1 MKILSINTSLPK
13 KINFKNKIVNTSIF
27 KEPNNN
33 ELSVTKNG
41 LDGDRQADLLAHGGI
56 NKAIYAYSYKHY
68 EYWGNFLRKDFSEE
82 YGLVG
87 ENLTID
93 DFDEKNIF
101 IGDEFRISSAT
112 LKVTQPR
119 IPCYKISIKMNEKNF
134 MKYFIE
140 YNYLG
145 IYMKVINDGII
156 KKGDEIELTYR
167 EPNSMT
173 IYDISM
179 LLFSDNNIEKMKKA
193 ASLDCLTDEIKQR
206 FNERLAKLG
215 HYETI

>member
-1 MKILSINTSLPK
+1 MKILSINTSPPK

-27 KEPNNN
+27 KEPKNN

-68 EYWGNFLRKDFSEE
+68 EYWGSFLRKDFSEE

-112 LKVTQPR
+112 FKVTQPR

-179 LLFSDNNIEKMKKA
+179 LLFSDNNIKKMKKA
-193 ASLDCLTDEIKQR
+193 VSLDFLTDEIKQR

>member
-1 MKILSINTSLPK
+1 MKILSINTSPPK

-27 KEPNNN
+27 KEPKNN

-41 LDGDRQADLLAHGGI
+41 LEGDRQADLLAHGGI

-93 DFDEKNIF
+93 DFDEKNIYV
-101 IGDEFRISSAT
+101 GDEFKISKAI

-119 IPCYKISIKMNEKNF
+119 IPCYKICIKMNEKNF
-134 MKYFIE
+134 IKYFIE
-140 YNYLG
+140 HNYLG

-173 IYDISM
+173 VHDISM
-179 LLFSDNNIEKMKKA
+179 LLFADNNVEKMKKA
-193 ASLDCLTDEIKQR
+193 VSLACLTDEIKQR

>member
-1 MKILSINTSLPK
+1 MKILSINTSPPK

-27 KEPNNN
+27 KEPKNN

-41 LDGDRQADLLAHGGI
+41 LDGDRQADLLAHGGLD
-56 NKAIYAYSYKHY
+56 KAIYAYSYKHY

-112 LKVTQPR
+112 FKVTQPR

-179 LLFSDNNIEKMKKA
+179 LLFSDTNIEKMKKA
-193 ASLDCLTDEIKQR
+193 ASLEFLTDEIKQR

>member
-1 MKILSINTSLPK
+1 MKILSINTSPPK

-27 KEPNNN
+27 KEPKND

-41 LDGDRQADLLAHGGI
+41 LEGDRQADLLAHGGI
-56 NKAIYAYSYKHY
+56 DKAIYAYSYKHY

-101 IGDEFRISSAT
+101 IGDEFRISKAI

-140 YNYLG
+140 HNYLG
-145 IYMKVINDGII
+145 IYMKVINDGKI
-156 KKGDEIELTYR
+156 KKGDEIELIYR

-173 IYDISM
+173 VYDISM
-179 LLFSDNNIEKMKKA
+179 LLFADNNVEKMKKA
-193 ASLDCLTDEIKQR
+193 VSLACLTDEIKQR

>member
-1 MKILSINTSLPK
+1 MKILSINTSPPK
-13 KINFKNKIVNTSIF
+13 KINFKNKIVKTSIF
-27 KEPNNN
+27 KEPKNN

-41 LDGDRQADLLAHGGI
+41 LEGDRQADLLAHGGI

-93 DFDEKNIF
+93 DFDEKNIY
-101 IGDEFRISSAT
+101 IGDEFRISKT
-112 LKVTQPR
+112 ILKVTQPR

-179 LLFSDNNIEKMKKA
+179 LLFSDNNIKKMKKA
-193 ASLDCLTDEIKQR
+193 TSLDCLTDEIKQR

>member
-1 MKILSINTSLPK
+1 MKILSINTSPPK

-27 KEPNNN
+27 KEPKND

-41 LDGDRQADLLAHGGI
+41 LEGDRQADLLAHGGI

-101 IGDEFRISSAT
+101 IGDEFRISKAI

-140 YNYLG
+140 HNYLG

-173 IYDISM
+173 VYDISM
-179 LLFSDNNIEKMKKA
+179 LLFADNNVEKMKKA
-193 ASLDCLTDEIKQR
+193 ASLTCLTDEIKQR

>member
-112 LKVTQPR
+112 FKVTQPR

-193 ASLDCLTDEIKQR
+193 ASLDFLTDEIKQR

>member
-68 EYWGNFLRKDFSEE
+68 EYWGSFLRKDFSEE

-112 LKVTQPR
+112 FKVTQPR

-179 LLFSDNNIEKMKKA
+179 LLFSDNNIKKMKKA
-193 ASLDCLTDEIKQR
+193 TSLDCLTDEIKQR

>member
-1 MKILSINTSLPK
+1 
-13 KINFKNKIVNTSIF
+13 
-27 KEPNNN
+27 
-33 ELSVTKNG
+33 
-41 LDGDRQADLLAHGGI
+41 
-56 NKAIYAYSYKHY
+56 
-68 EYWGNFLRKDFSEE
+68 
-82 YGLVG
+82 
-87 ENLTID
+87 
-93 DFDEKNIF
+93 
-101 IGDEFRISSAT
+101 
-112 LKVTQPR
+112 
-119 IPCYKISIKMNEKNF
+119 

>member
-1 MKILSINTSLPK
+1 MKILSINTSPPK

-27 KEPNNN
+27 KEPQND

-41 LDGDRQADLLAHGGI
+41 LEGDRQADLLAHGGI
-56 NKAIYAYSYKHY
+56 DKAIYAYSYKHY

-101 IGDEFRISSAT
+101 IGDEFRISSAI

-140 YNYLG
+140 HNYLG
-145 IYMKVINDGII
+145 IYLKVINDGII

-173 IYDISM
+173 VYDISM
-179 LLFSDNNIEKMKKA
+179 LLFADNNVEKMKKA
-193 ASLDCLTDEIKQR
+193 VSLACLTDEIKQR

>member
-1 MKILSINTSLPK
+1 MKILSINTSPPK

-27 KEPNNN
+27 KEPKND

-41 LDGDRQADLLAHGGI
+41 LEGDRQADLLAHGGI
-56 NKAIYAYSYKHY
+56 DKAIYAYSYKHY

-101 IGDEFRISSAT
+101 IGDEFRISKAI

-140 YNYLG
+140 HNYLG
-145 IYMKVINDGII
+145 IYMKVINDGKI
-156 KKGDEIELTYR
+156 KKGDEIELIYR

-179 LLFSDNNIEKMKKA
+179 LLFADNNVEKMKKA
-193 ASLDCLTDEIKQR
+193 ASLACLTDEIKQR

>member
-1 MKILSINTSLPK
+1 MKILSINTSPPK

-27 KEPNNN
+27 KEPKNN

-41 LDGDRQADLLAHGGI
+41 LEGDRQADLLAHGGI

-101 IGDEFRISSAT
+101 IGDEFRISKAI

-140 YNYLG
+140 HNYLG
-145 IYMKVINDGII
+145 VYMKVINDGII
-156 KKGDEIELTYR
+156 KKGDEIELIYR

-173 IYDISM
+173 IYDIST
-179 LLFSDNNIEKMKKA
+179 LLFSDNSIEKMKKA
-193 ASLDCLTDEIKQR
+193 ASLTFLTDEIKQR
-206 FNERLAKLG
+206 FNERLVKLG

>member
-1 MKILSINTSLPK
+1 MKILSINTSPPK

-27 KEPNNN
+27 KEPKND

-41 LDGDRQADLLAHGGI
+41 LEGDRQADLLAHGGI

-101 IGDEFRISSAT
+101 IGDEFRISKAI

-140 YNYLG
+140 HNYLG

-173 IYDISM
+173 VYDISM
-179 LLFSDNNIEKMKKA
+179 LLFADNNVEKMKKA
-193 ASLDCLTDEIKQR
+193 ASLACLTDEIKQR

>member
-13 KINFKNKIVNTSIF
+13 KINFMNKIVNTSIF

-68 EYWGNFLRKDFSEE
+68 EYWGSFLRKDFSEE

-112 LKVTQPR
+112 FKVTQPR

-179 LLFSDNNIEKMKKA
+179 LLFSDNNIKKMKRA

-206 FNERLAKLG
+206 FNQRLAKLG

>member
-1 MKILSINTSLPK
+1 MKILSINTSPPK

-27 KEPNNN
+27 KEPQND

-41 LDGDRQADLLAHGGI
+41 LEGDRQADLLAHGGI
-56 NKAIYAYSYKHY
+56 DKAIYAYSYKHY

-101 IGDEFRISSAT
+101 IGDEFRISKAI

-140 YNYLG
+140 HNYLG

-173 IYDISM
+173 VYDISM
-179 LLFSDNNIEKMKKA
+179 LLFADNNVEKMKKA
-193 ASLDCLTDEIKQR
+193 VSLACLTDEIKQR

>member
-1 MKILSINTSLPK
+1 MKILSINTSPPK

-27 KEPNNN
+27 KEPKND

-41 LDGDRQADLLAHGGI
+41 LEGDRQADLLAHGGI
-56 NKAIYAYSYKHY
+56 DKAIYAYSYKHY

-101 IGDEFRISSAT
+101 IGDEFRISKAI

-140 YNYLG
+140 HNYLG
-145 IYMKVINDGII
+145 IYMKVINDGKI
-156 KKGDEIELTYR
+156 KKGDEIELIYR

-193 ASLDCLTDEIKQR
+193 VSLDFLTDEIKQR

>member
-1 MKILSINTSLPK
+1 MKILSINTSPPK
-13 KINFKNKIVNTSIF
+13 KINFKNKIVKTSIF
-27 KEPNNN
+27 KEPKNN

-41 LDGDRQADLLAHGGI
+41 LEGDRQADLLAHGGI

-93 DFDEKNIF
+93 DFDEKNIY
-101 IGDEFRISSAT
+101 IGDEFRISKAI

-145 IYMKVINDGII
+145 IYMKVINDGKI
-156 KKGDEIELTYR
+156 KKGDEIELIYR

-179 LLFSDNNIEKMKKA
+179 LLFSDTNIEKMKKA
-193 ASLDCLTDEIKQR
+193 ASLDSLTDEIKQR

>member
-1 MKILSINTSLPK
+1 MKILSINTSPPK

-27 KEPNNN
+27 KEPKNN

-41 LDGDRQADLLAHGGI
+41 LEGDRQADLLAHGGI

-101 IGDEFRISSAT
+101 IGDEFRISSAI

-140 YNYLG
+140 HNYLG

-173 IYDISM
+173 VYDISM
-179 LLFSDNNIEKMKKA
+179 LLFADNNVEKMKKA
-193 ASLDCLTDEIKQR
+193 ASLACLTDEIKQR

>member
-1 MKILSINTSLPK
+1 MKILSINTSPPK

-27 KEPNNN
+27 KEPKND

-41 LDGDRQADLLAHGGI
+41 LEGDRQADLLAHGGI
-56 NKAIYAYSYKHY
+56 DKAIYAYSYKHY

-101 IGDEFRISSAT
+101 IGDEFRISKAI

-140 YNYLG
+140 HNYLG

-173 IYDISM
+173 VYDISM
-179 LLFSDNNIEKMKKA
+179 LLFADNNVEKMKKA
-193 ASLDCLTDEIKQR
+193 VSLACLTDEIKQR
-206 FNERLAKLG
+206 FNERLAKIG

>member
-1 MKILSINTSLPK
+1 MKILSINTSPPK

-27 KEPNNN
+27 KEPKND

-41 LDGDRQADLLAHGGI
+41 LEGDRQADLLAHGGI
-56 NKAIYAYSYKHY
+56 DKAIYAYSYKHY

-93 DFDEKNIF
+93 DFDEKNIY
-101 IGDEFRISSAT
+101 IGDEFRISKAI

-140 YNYLG
+140 HNYLG

-173 IYDISM
+173 VYDISM
-179 LLFSDNNIEKMKKA
+179 LLFADNNVEKMKKA
-193 ASLDCLTDEIKQR
+193 ASLACLTDEIKQR

>member
-1 MKILSINTSLPK
+1 MKILSINTSPPK

-27 KEPNNN
+27 KEPQND

-41 LDGDRQADLLAHGGI
+41 LEGDRQADLLAHGGI

-101 IGDEFRISSAT
+101 IGDEFRISSAI

-140 YNYLG
+140 HNYLG

-173 IYDISM
+173 VYDISM
-179 LLFSDNNIEKMKKA
+179 LLFADNNVEKMKKA
-193 ASLDCLTDEIKQR
+193 ASLACLTDEIKQR

>member
-33 ELSVTKNG
+33 ELSITKNG
-41 LDGDRQADLLAHGGI
+41 LDGDRQADLLAHGGV

-179 LLFSDNNIEKMKKA
+179 LLFSDNNIKKMKKA

-206 FNERLAKLG
+206 FNQRLAKLG

>member
-1 MKILSINTSLPK
+1 MKILSINTSPPK

-27 KEPNNN
+27 KEPKNN

-41 LDGDRQADLLAHGGI
+41 LEGDRQADLLAHGGI

-101 IGDEFRISSAT
+101 IGDEFRISKVI

-140 YNYLG
+140 HNYLG

-193 ASLDCLTDEIKQR
+193 ASLVCLTDEIKQR

>member
-101 IGDEFRISSAT
+101 IGDEFRISSAI

-140 YNYLG
+140 HNYLG

-173 IYDISM
+173 VYDISM
-179 LLFSDNNIEKMKKA
+179 LLFAENNVEKMKKA
-193 ASLDCLTDEIKQR
+193 VSLACLTDEIKQR

>member
-27 KEPNNN
+27 KEPKNN

-112 LKVTQPR
+112 FKVTQPR

-179 LLFSDNNIEKMKKA
+179 LLFSDNNIKNMKKA

>member
-33 ELSVTKNG
+33 ELSITKNG
-41 LDGDRQADLLAHGGI
+41 LDGDRQADLLAHGGV

-193 ASLDCLTDEIKQR
+193 ASLDFLTDEIKQR

>member
-1 MKILSINTSLPK
+1 MKILSINTSPPK

-27 KEPNNN
+27 KEPKNN

-41 LDGDRQADLLAHGGI
+41 LEGDRQADLLAHGGI

-101 IGDEFRISSAT
+101 IGDEFRISTAI

-140 YNYLG
+140 HNYLG

-173 IYDISM
+173 VYDISM
-179 LLFSDNNIEKMKKA
+179 LLFADNNVEKMKKA
-193 ASLDCLTDEIKQR
+193 ASLACLTDEIKQR

>member
-1 MKILSINTSLPK
+1 MKILSINTSPPK

-27 KEPNNN
+27 KEPKND

-41 LDGDRQADLLAHGGI
+41 LEGDRQADLLAHGGI
-56 NKAIYAYSYKHY
+56 DKAIYAYSYKHY

-101 IGDEFRISSAT
+101 IGDEFRISKAI

-140 YNYLG
+140 HNYLG

-173 IYDISM
+173 VYDISM
-179 LLFSDNNIEKMKKA
+179 LLFADNNVEKMKKA
-193 ASLDCLTDEIKQR
+193 ASLACLTDEIKQR

>member
-68 EYWGNFLRKDFSEE
+68 EYWGSFLRKDFSEE

-112 LKVTQPR
+112 FKVTQPR

-140 YNYLG
+140 HNYLG

-173 IYDISM
+173 VYDISM
-179 LLFSDNNIEKMKKA
+179 LLFAENNVEKMKKA
-193 ASLDCLTDEIKQR
+193 VSLACLTDEIKQR

>member
-1 MKILSINTSLPK
+1 MKILSINTSPPK

-27 KEPNNN
+27 KEPKKN

-93 DFDEKNIF
+93 DFDEKKIF

-112 LKVTQPR
+112 FKVTQPR

-179 LLFSDNNIEKMKKA
+179 LLFSDNNIKKMKKA
-193 ASLDCLTDEIKQR
+193 TSLDCLTDEIKQR

>member
-1 MKILSINTSLPK
+1 MKILSINTSPPK

-27 KEPNNN
+27 KEPKNN

-41 LDGDRQADLLAHGGI
+41 LEGDRQADLLAHGGI

-68 EYWGNFLRKDFSEE
+68 EYWGNFLRKDFSEKF
-82 YGLVG
+82 GLVG

-93 DFDEKNIF
+93 DFNEKNIF
-101 IGDEFRISSAT
+101 IGDEFRISKAI

-140 YNYLG
+140 HNYLG
-145 IYMKVINDGII
+145 IYMKVINNGII

-173 IYDISM
+173 VYDISM
-179 LLFSDNNIEKMKKA
+179 LLFADNNVEKMKKA
-193 ASLDCLTDEIKQR
+193 VSLACLTDEIKQR

>member
-27 KEPNNN
+27 KEPKNN

-112 LKVTQPR
+112 FKVTQPR

-179 LLFSDNNIEKMKKA
+179 LLFSDNNIKKMKKA
-193 ASLDCLTDEIKQR
+193 TSLDCLTDEIKQR

>member
-1 MKILSINTSLPK
+1 MKILSINTSPPK

-27 KEPNNN
+27 KEPKSD
-33 ELSVTKNG
+33 ELSVTTNG
-41 LDGDRQADLLAHGGI
+41 LEGDRQADLLAHGGI
-56 NKAIYAYSYKHY
+56 DKAIYAYSYKHY

-93 DFDEKNIF
+93 DFDEKNI
-101 IGDEFRISSAT
+101 IIRDELRISSAI

-119 IPCYKISIKMNEKNF
+119 IPCYKISIKINEKNF

-140 YNYLG
+140 HNYLG

-173 IYDISM
+173 VYDISM
-179 LLFSDNNIEKMKKA
+179 LLFADNNVEKMKKA
-193 ASLDCLTDEIKQR
+193 VSLACLTDEIKQR

>member
-1 MKILSINTSLPK
+1 MKILSINTSPPK

-27 KEPNNN
+27 KEPQND

-41 LDGDRQADLLAHGGI
+41 LEGDRQADLLAHGGI

-93 DFDEKNIF
+93 DFDEKNIY
-101 IGDEFRISSAT
+101 IGDEFRISKAI

-173 IYDISM
+173 VYDISM
-179 LLFSDNNIEKMKKA
+179 LLFADNNVEKMKKA
-193 ASLDCLTDEIKQR
+193 VSLACLTDEIKQR

>member
-1 MKILSINTSLPK
+1 MKILSINTSPPK

-27 KEPNNN
+27 KEPKSD

-41 LDGDRQADLLAHGGI
+41 LEGDRQADLLAHGGI
-56 NKAIYAYSYKHY
+56 DKAIYAYSYKHY

-101 IGDEFRISSAT
+101 IGDEFRISKAI

-140 YNYLG
+140 HNYLG
-145 IYMKVINDGII
+145 IYMKVMNDGII

-173 IYDISM
+173 VYDISM
-179 LLFSDNNIEKMKKA
+179 LLFADNNVEKMKKA
-193 ASLDCLTDEIKQR
+193 ASLACLTDEIKQR